1 MSGGEF
7 WLMYRLAERVD
18 QVIVGRQYL
27 VNQFMYGSFFSEW
40 AAGALAYEM
49 FGQKHP
55 FEDRTFEKR
64 SYDVK
69 YLPQLDGCVCLF

>member
-1 MSGGEF
+1 MGLF
-7 WLMYRLAERVD
+7 L
-18 QVIVGRQYL
+18 
-27 VNQFMYGSFFSEW
+27 EW

-55 FEDRTFEKR
+55 FEDGTFDKR